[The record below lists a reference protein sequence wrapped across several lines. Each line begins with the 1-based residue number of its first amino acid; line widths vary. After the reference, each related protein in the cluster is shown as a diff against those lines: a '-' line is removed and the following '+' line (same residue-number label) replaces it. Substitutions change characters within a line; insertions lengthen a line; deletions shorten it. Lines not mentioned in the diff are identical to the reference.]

1 MSVGIACPVL
11 RYPQMPSIAS
21 LAATPLLHHPTSLE
35 APHDNSIAQVD
46 YCHQSSVAA
55 LNIMLCC
62 CDVNMQVRE
71 GLQLPASVHHPA
83 LAATSCKPRSS
94 NQCNRS
100 ARFGASQHQPQAANM
115 TSLVFCSD
123 VNMQVREALNIMLC
137 CCDVN
142 MQVREGLQLPD
153 LRQSIIQLFFK
164 HLTSPFEAMIATAQQ
179 SLAHVIS
186 NQKMPR
192 YPAALNILLPLNTML

>member
-123 VNMQVREALNIMLC
+123 VNMQVRE
-137 CCDVN
+137 
-142 MQVREGLQLPD
+142 GLQLPD